1 MVILMALVGLQL
13 FNTFHVTFFFF
24 FFGVLNL
31 ILVILSCLELDISL
45 LFKELLFKNSYYV
58 FSA

>member
-1 MVILMALVGLQL
+1 MVILMALVGLKL
-13 FNTFHVTFFFF
+13 FNKFHVTFFF

>member
-1 MVILMALVGLQL
+1 MVVLMALVGLQL
-13 FNTFHVTFFFF
+13 FNTFHVTFF

>member
-1 MVILMALVGLQL
+1 MVFLMALVGLQI
-13 FNTFHVTFFFF
+13 FNTFHVTFFF